1 MPRVKRTRKERE
13 GFLIKE
19 LLTELRYRVSRPK
32 WTESPDAFVTV
43 SKGKQSQRIG
53 IEHIDYYNDTDRPP
67 MPAEDPLAEAAGLVV
82 LLKEDCQTCDGTGS
96 MPLPKSGHLS
106 TAAYVCSVC
115 AGRGWNP
122 TAQAIE
128 WLVPLMVEME
138 PRYSGSYAAPRE
150 AARKVIIRLLSMG
163 DTDG

>member
-1 MPRVKRTRKERE
+1 MPDVVPTPTLSESIAMFE
-13 GFLIKE
+13 
-19 LLTELRYRVSRPK
+19 VSRSVKP
-32 WTESPDAFVTV
+32 WDHM
-43 SKGKQSQRIG
+43 KQEVVQ
-53 IEHIDYYNDTDRPP
+53 P
-67 MPAEDPLAEAAGLVV
+67 MVDAAGLVV

-163 DTDG
+163 DTNK